1 MHYRPVSTDTEED
14 MNEFVMPIDK
24 DKPLC
29 GRKLP
34 LWVGVLLLL
43 VVVGLLVP
51 MIYFTV
57 MANSKACVDGL
68 QAQKECQEV
77 NQHVQRQLNQT
88 QEFSHK
94 KEAEA
99 ATCNHTMVTLRES
112 LKKEQAQ
119 VAEFQG
125 KLKILNQNLKDALAE
140 VERLRRQSETC
151 SKNNASSCSSF
162 LFVVIAVLV
171 LNALLT

>member
-1 MHYRPVSTDTEED
+1 MHYRPVPTDTEED
-14 MNEFVMPIDK
+14 ISELVMPIDK
-24 DKPLC
+24 KT
-29 GRKLP
+29 

-43 VVVGLLVP
+43 VAVGLLVP
-51 MIYFTV
+51 MIYFAV
-57 MANSKACVDGL
+57 IANSKACVDGL

-77 NQHVQRQLNQT
+77 NQHVQRQLTQA

-112 LKKEQAQ
+112 LKKEQTQ

>member
-1 MHYRPVSTDTEED
+1 MHYRPVPTNTEED
-14 MNEFVMPIDK
+14 ISELVMSIDK
-24 DKPLC
+24 KTLC
-29 GRKLP
+29 DRKLP
-34 LWVGVLLLL
+34 LGVGVLLLL
-43 VVVGLLVP
+43 VAVGLLVP

-57 MANSKACVDGL
+57 TANSKACVDGL

-77 NQHVQRQLNQT
+77 NQHVQRQLTQA

-94 KEAEA
+94 KEAEAA

-125 KLKILNQNLKDALAE
+125 KFKILNQNLKDALAE

-151 SKNNASSCSSF
+151 FKNNASSCSSF

>member
-14 MNEFVMPIDK
+14 MSEFMMPLDK
-24 DKPLC
+24 EKDSSESSLC
-29 GRKLP
+29 DRKLW
-34 LWVGVLLLL
+34 LGLLLLL

-99 ATCNHTMVTLRES
+99 ATCNHTMVS
-112 LKKEQAQ
+112 HC
-119 VAEFQG
+119 
-125 KLKILNQNLKDALAE
+125 IP
-140 VERLRRQSETC
+140 
-151 SKNNASSCSSF
+151 
-162 LFVVIAVLV
+162 
-171 LNALLT
+171 